1 MPRNRFEPGD
11 PVWDRNH
18 KEWARYAFDAAEPGG
33 AWVRFD
39 GDPDETWVQ
48 VSGLVPE
55 ADVTGV
61 VR

>member
-1 MPRNRFEPGD
+1 MSEYRFGPND

-18 KEWARYAFDAAEPGG
+18 REWGRFASDAAEPGG

-39 GDPDETWVQ
+39 GDPDDTWVQ

-55 ADVTGV
+55 SQVTGV
-61 VR
+61 LR